1 MLTPKGKFVYGISRK
16 SELSLDA
23 VNYMLRIQQKLRLI
37 TSLITKTEVDSE
49 ISCQFEYLEEPQC
62 KFYNFEAEKN
72 SKNRFRCQLSD
83 SDRFV
88 HLDNLSKDE
97 NFRCREI
104 RVK

>member
-1 MLTPKGKFVYGISRK
+1 
-16 SELSLDA
+16 
-23 VNYMLRIQQKLRLI
+23 MLRIQQKLRLI

-49 ISCQFEYLEEPQC
+49 ISCQVECLEEPRC
-62 KFYNFEAEKN
+62 KFDNFEAGKN
-72 SKNRFRCQLSD
+72 SKNRFRCQLT
-83 SDRFV
+83 DRFV

>member
-1 MLTPKGKFVYGISRK
+1 
-16 SELSLDA
+16 
-23 VNYMLRIQQKLRLI
+23 MLRIQQKLRLI
-37 TSLITKTEVDSE
+37 TSLITKREVDSE
-49 ISCQFEYLEEPQC
+49 ISCQFECLEEPRC
-62 KFYNFEAEKN
+62 KFYNFDAEKN